1 MQDEDIVS
9 ALNQNTV
16 GNRME
21 KLRNEVKQAGEDLD
35 SKNPT
40 VKFMALKKSKQILDE
55 FCGQENYGDA

>member
-21 KLRNEVKQAGEDLD
+21 KLRNEAKQAGEDLD